1 MAAKRRDQK
10 GRVLK
15 CGESQRKDGYY
26 VYRYTDRT
34 GKRHTITTKTLADLR
49 EKEDDILRERN
60 VDTHYGTGR
69 ITVVE
74 LVE

>member
-10 GRVLK
+10 GRVIR

-26 VYRYTDRT
+26 IYRYTDRV
-34 GKRHTITTKTLADLR
+34 GKRHTITAKTLTELR
-49 EKEDDILRERN
+49 MKEEDILKERH
-60 VDTHYGTGR
+60 VDDYYGVWR